1 MERPIMRKLCR
12 QVFSASL
19 KLLTIMDIVLL
30 TFLSILFNIIFGIWL
45 LVIYSKRLLPFI
57 YAIVDKMSGS

>member
-1 MERPIMRKLCR
+1 MRKLCR